1 MTRFKIGDKVR
12 VLVSNSY
19 VSYIDEGILCTI
31 EAVDFFD
38 STLKLRDESGDTRWV
53 YMLDVEL
60 VEENK
65 EMTFP
70 EMIQKLINGEFE
82 FDTELTND
90 YDNKS
95 YWVDTS
101 KSHMY
106 GLKESRSSGSVSAK
120 LGASVINARWSVKGQ
135 PPIKE
140 MSIEEIQKKLGHK
153 IKIV

>member
-1 MTRFKIGDKVR
+1 
-12 VLVSNSY
+12 
-19 VSYIDEGILCTI
+19 
-31 EAVDFFD
+31 
-38 STLKLRDESGDTRWV
+38 
-53 YMLDVEL
+53 
-60 VEENK
+60 
-65 EMTFP
+65 MTFP
-70 EMIQKLINGEFE
+70 EMIQKLIDGEFE

-90 YDNKS
+90 YDNES

-153 IKIV
+153 VKIVEKKGR